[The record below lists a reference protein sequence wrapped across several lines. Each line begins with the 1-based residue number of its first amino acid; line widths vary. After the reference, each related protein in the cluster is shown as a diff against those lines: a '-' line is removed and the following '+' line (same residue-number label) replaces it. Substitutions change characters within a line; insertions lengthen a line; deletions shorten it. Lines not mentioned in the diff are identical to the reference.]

1 MTDSP
6 LSGWVLDA
14 VPADPAA
21 TYAGEL
27 LRALGASTEGSG
39 PHLSVPAAPGS
50 GAEADWAAS
59 GAMALTGY
67 PGGLPLIAPGCPATA
82 ARAAVLALEAL
93 AGPLGVEGHRLLG
106 ERAAVHGFTRNAP
119 WSAGGSCRAI
129 ATSDGWVAVSL
140 ARPEDLDAVP
150 ALVSAEFSPEPW
162 TDLQAWSAD
171 RPALDVVDRAQLL
184 GIPAAPVPRSP
195 TRVWPPWQIA
205 YTPGDPAPVRPLVV
219 DLSSLWAGPLC
230 GSLLDLT
237 GAEVVRVES
246 TERPDG
252 GRQVPAFDDLLHA
265 GQSSVAL
272 SFREARGRA
281 QLQDLVRRADV
292 VITSARPR
300 ALQGLGLDPESHLAA
315 RGNGVW
321 VAITAHPVQPD
332 GSVWVGFGDDAAMA
346 AGVVCR
352 DTDGRPLPCGDA
364 LADPLT
370 GMHAALAAFAGV
382 RAGGRHHVRLNL
394 RDVTASTLL
403 PWHGGPAG
411 RVLPPVARR
420 TQGRAHPLG
429 ADTDAVLAGNLG
441 RH

>member
-1 MTDSP
+1 MTDGP
-6 LSGWVLDA
+6 LAGWVLDA

-21 TYAGEL
+21 TYAGGL

-93 AGPLGVEGHRLLG
+93 AGPLGVAGHQLLG
-106 ERAAVHGFTRNAP
+106 ERAALHGFTRNAP
-119 WSAGGSCRAI
+119 WSAGGSCRAVV
-129 ATSDGWVAVSL
+129 TSDGWVAVSL
-140 ARPEDLDAVP
+140 ARPEDVETVP
-150 ALVSAEFSPEPW
+150 ALVSAEAPDEPW
-162 TDLQAWSAD
+162 AALRAWAAG
-171 RPALDVVDRAQLL
+171 RTALEVAERAQLL

-205 YTPGDPAPVRPLVV
+205 CAPGDSAPARPLVV

-230 GSLLDLT
+230 GSLLGLT

-265 GQSSVAL
+265 GQASVAL
-272 SFREARGRA
+272 PFGQPRGRA
-281 QLQDLVRRADV
+281 QLQDLVSRADV

-300 ALQGLGLDPESHLAA
+300 ALQGLGLDPDAYLAG

-321 VAITAHPVQPD
+321 VAITAHPVRAD

-370 GMHAALAAFAGV
+370 GVHAVLAACAAV

-403 PWHGGPAG
+403 PWHGAPAG
-411 RVLPPVARR
+411 RVHPPVARR
-420 TQGRAHPLG
+420 AQGKAHPLG
-429 ADTDAVLAGNLG
+429 ADTDVVLASN
-441 RH
+441 R